1 MYGSSSRAVV
11 MLSPCR
17 GRVCFFTHPA
27 VQWVIRSG
35 GKRVYGSP
43 VLLFAEGVEYSN
55 RVQELTDVHRRQDL
69 LPEGG
74 GCQGGPV
81 RTCALVDVSLA
92 GDGDCVFFEEKA
104 VECAGIPPVFDHVP
118 EIDFADAV
126 DVVPESM

>member
-1 MYGSSSRAVV
+1 MAAVCFSSRKA
-11 MLSPCR
+11 LNTAIGSRNSRTCIGGRTSCR
-17 GRVCFFTHPA
+17 KGA
-27 VQWVIRSG
+27 
-35 GKRVYGSP
+35 
-43 VLLFAEGVEYSN
+43 GV
-55 RVQELTDVHRRQDL
+55 R
-69 LPEGG
+69 
-74 GCQGGPV
+74 GGPV